1 MTSHDERDT
10 KGIPSNARAATP
22 RGSVRP
28 VPLLTAAAALTIVA
42 VGVAVMA
49 LAPRRLI
56 PDSKLI
62 AKYDEGAN
70 ENAPAGAAGPARE
83 VAQKALPS
91 SVPQS
96 DQLLTLGYARSVSL
110 PPSPPARGV
119 AGGVVGGVLGGVPG
133 GVVGSFPEE
142 FARNTRLEESS
153 THPWHN
159 TESYQPIHENDFLMA
174 SQDPLS
180 TFSID
185 VDTASYAI
193 VRRFLKEGRL
203 PPADAVR
210 IEEMINYFPYHDPAP
225 AGEEP
230 FSVNVE
236 IAGCPWAPDHRLARI
251 GLRGREIARDR
262 QAGTNLVFLLDV
274 SGSMEEPSKLPLLKS
289 ALSLLVDQVDESD
302 EVSIVVYAGS
312 SGLVLPPTRGDH
324 RSEIKEAL
332 GRLEAGGSTNGGD
345 GLQLAYKIAGE
356 RHIKGGV
363 NRVILATDGDFN
375 VGITNRGELPRFVE
389 EQARGGVAL
398 SVLGFG
404 MGNYKDDMLEMLA
417 DHGDGNYAYIDS
429 LQEARKV
436 LVEQVGGTM
445 VTIAKDVKIQVEF
458 NPAEVGA
465 YRLLGYENRLLRKE
479 DFNDDRKDA
488 GEIGAGH
495 SVTAL
500 YEMVPPGATKDLPT
514 VDVLKYQTP
523 PAVSDAAAG
532 GEAFTVKLRYKEPN
546 GGTSRLITL
555 PIVDEGLGFE
565 AAPDDLRFA
574 AAVAALGMIL
584 KDSAHKGSATFDQ
597 VLELASRAAGADEG
611 GYRSEFIRLVELARR
626 AAGSSSAS
634 R

>member
-1 MTSHDERDT
+1 MTSHDERDI
-10 KGIPSNARAATP
+10 KEIPSKAREATP

-28 VPLLTAAAALTIVA
+28 VPLLTGAAALTIVA
-42 VGVAVMA
+42 AGVAAMV
-49 LAPRRLI
+49 LLPRKLI
-56 PDSKLI
+56 PESKLI
-62 AKYDEGAN
+62 DRYDDATN
-70 ENAPAGAAGPARE
+70 ENAPAGE
-83 VAQKALPS
+83 VVQQALPS
-91 SVPQS
+91 SAPQS
-96 DQLLTLGYARSVSL
+96 DQLLALGYDHSAS
-110 PPSPPARGV
+110 PSPPPPVHGV

-133 GVVGSFPEE
+133 GAIYGLPAEG
-142 FARNTRLEESS
+142 ARLEESS
-153 THPWHN
+153 PQPSHN
-159 TESYQPIHENDFLMA
+159 TESYQPIQENEFLMV
-174 SQDPLS
+174 SQNPLS

-185 VDTASYAI
+185 VDTASYAM

-210 IEEMINYFPYHDPAP
+210 IEEMINYFPYHDPTP
-225 AGEEP
+225 AGGQP

-236 IAGCPWAPDHRLARI
+236 IAGCPWTPGHRLARI
-251 GLRGREIARDR
+251 GLKGREIVRDR
-262 QAGTNLVFLLDV
+262 QAGSNLVFLLDV
-274 SGSMEEPSKLPLLKS
+274 SGSMDEPSKLPLLKS
-289 ALSLLVDQVDESD
+289 ALSLLVDQVRASD

-312 SGLVLPPTRGDH
+312 PGLVLPPTRGDR

-332 GRLEAGGSTNGGD
+332 GRLEAGGSTNGGE

-356 RHIKGGV
+356 RYLKGGV

-375 VGITNRGELPRFVE
+375 VGITNRGELLRFVE
-389 EQARGGVAL
+389 EQARSGVAL

-429 LQEARKV
+429 PQEARKV
-436 LVEQVGGTM
+436 LVEQAGGMM

-500 YEMVPPGATKDLPT
+500 YEIVPPGALRDLPA
-514 VDVLKYQTP
+514 VDVLKYQTLP
-523 PAVSDAAAG
+523 TVSDAASG
-532 GEAFTVKLRYKEPN
+532 GEAFTVKLRYKEPD
-546 GGTSRLITL
+546 GETSRLITL
-555 PIVDEGLGFE
+555 PIVDEWLGFE

-584 KDSAHKGSATFDQ
+584 RDSPHKGSATLDQ
-597 VLELASRAAGADEG
+597 VLELASQAAGADEG
-611 GYRSEFIRLVELARR
+611 GYRSEFIGLVELARR
-626 AAGSSSAS
+626 AAGSGSAS